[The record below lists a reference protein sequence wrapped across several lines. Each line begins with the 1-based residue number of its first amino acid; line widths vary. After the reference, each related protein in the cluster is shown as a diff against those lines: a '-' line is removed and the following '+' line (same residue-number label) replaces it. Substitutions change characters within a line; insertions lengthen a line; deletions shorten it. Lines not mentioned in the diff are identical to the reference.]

1 MASRNKVALV
11 GAGRMGSAMAAG
23 WLGAKDNALPP
34 EDLILVCP
42 RVSDSARP
50 LVDRYGLKVVETLD
64 AKTAA
69 EVGRVVVAVK
79 PQVFPKIAPALSEAV
94 REDALIISVL
104 AGTGLKAL
112 GRVFPG
118 RPVIRVMPNTPG
130 SIGKG
135 INVAVANEIGDTPE
149 NRKAAEDLAIV
160 TGPVEWLDEERLM
173 DAATGEDYRGLPAG
187 GLRVHQRHQQPGGRG
202 SLEHFP
208 GHRGRPGWTVTPAAA
223 PVPPGQLTLTHATS
237 QAIVAG
243 GGLGTPSPDARG
255 VDAWGVLLV
264 LASALPLVA
273 RRRAPL
279 TVYAVTTAATL
290 VLLGL
295 AYPADVPAGHQG
307 PQRLAL
313 IQKLN

>member
-79 PQVFPKIAPALSEAV
+79 PQVFPKIAPALSEVV

-104 AGTGLKAL
+104 AGTGLTAL

-135 INVAVANEIGDTPE
+135 INVAVANAAGDTPE
-149 NRKAAEDLAIV
+149 NRKAAEDLAGV

-173 DAATGEDYRGLPAG
+173 DAATGVSGSGPAYVFLFCEALAKAGEAEGLPAD
-187 GLRVHQRHQQPGGRG
+187 LAERLAVA
-202 SLEHFP
+202 
-208 GHRGRPGWTVTPAAA
+208 TVTGAGALLEDGLKNGTADAAA
-223 PVPPGQLTLTHATS
+223 LRKAVTSPKGTTQAALDVLMAPG
-237 QAIVAG
+237 
-243 GGLGTPSPDARG
+243 
-255 VDAWGVLLV
+255 
-264 LASALPLVA
+264 ALPALVRNA
-273 RRRAPL
+273 VAAAERRSRE
-279 TVYAVTTAATL
+279 
-290 VLLGL
+290 LG
-295 AYPADVPAGHQG
+295 ADTD
-307 PQRLAL
+307 
-313 IQKLN
+313 